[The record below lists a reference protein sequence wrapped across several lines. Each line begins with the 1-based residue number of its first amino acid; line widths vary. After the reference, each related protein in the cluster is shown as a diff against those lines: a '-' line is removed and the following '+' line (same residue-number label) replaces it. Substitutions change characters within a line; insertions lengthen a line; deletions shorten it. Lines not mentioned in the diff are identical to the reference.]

1 MFTTLLG
8 HGRLRTHGGRP
19 LPFDGGRRPRLSPGG
34 FRFVPILSIYYF
46 VPSESTMHLP
56 LDKLVTRFAFFV
68 FLILVAAAVLVEVIR
83 IALGS

>member
-1 MFTTLLG
+1 MGALG
-8 HGRLRTHGGRP
+8 PTVAAPTRP
-19 LPFDGGRRPRLSPGG
+19 LTGEDVRAYRQADSDS
-34 FRFVPILSIYYF
+34 VPILSIDDF